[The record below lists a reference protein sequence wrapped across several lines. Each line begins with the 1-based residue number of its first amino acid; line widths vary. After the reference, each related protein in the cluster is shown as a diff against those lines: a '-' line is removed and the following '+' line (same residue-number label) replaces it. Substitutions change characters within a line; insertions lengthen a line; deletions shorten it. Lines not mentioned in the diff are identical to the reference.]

1 MTPKS
6 VVGICFFI
14 TAPSINHQ
22 YIFLLCCTSGCKD
35 HFVVLV
41 ALVNPTSSF
50 NRSYW
55 SIVLETDSSLKLHL
69 HCCCRCHYND
79 VFGDKIEYS
88 SWQVHLP
95 YFTIFGQLIGWYC
108 SNFYPPPPFPYTC
121 LFLLNV
127 IFEHQQ
133 KILLLENVSVRNELN
148 VYPTYTSITWVL
160 AKTAYIIWVQKCLQS
175 SKYQAKIDANEYQN
189 KGNASYISNLNWISS
204 QRLRIA
210 LYFIRETIPPSN
222 CLIVQCYISQWIEK
236 KCRLFVHYS

>member
-1 MTPKS
+1 MAPKS

-55 SIVLETDSSLKLHL
+55 SIVLETDSSIKLHL
-69 HCCCRCHYND
+69 VHCCCRCHYND

-88 SWQVHLP
+88 SWQVDLP

-108 SNFYPPPPFPYTC
+108 SNFYPPPLSLHMFIFVERDFWTSTKNLTIRECFGKKWTEC
-121 LFLLNV
+121 LPNLYEYNLGLGKDSVYNLGTEMFT
-127 IFEHQQ
+127 II
-133 KILLLENVSVRNELN
+133 KI
-148 VYPTYTSITWVL
+148 
-160 AKTAYIIWVQKCLQS
+160 S
-175 SKYQAKIDANEYQN
+175 SK
-189 KGNASYISNLNWISS
+189 NWCKSV
-204 QRLRIA
+204 
-210 LYFIRETIPPSN
+210 P
-222 CLIVQCYISQWIEK
+222 K
-236 KCRLFVHYS
+236 

>member
-1 MTPKS
+1 MTSLAIKLNILL
-6 VVGICFFI
+6 GKL
-14 TAPSINHQ
+14 
-22 YIFLLCCTSGCKD
+22 IFPILQ
-35 HFVVLV
+35 F
-41 ALVNPTSSF
+41 LVN
-50 NRSYW
+50 W
-55 SIVLETDSSLKLHL
+55 SVDIVQIST
-69 HCCCRCHYND
+69 
-79 VFGDKIEYS
+79 
-88 SWQVHLP
+88 
-95 YFTIFGQLIGWYC
+95 
-108 SNFYPPPPFPYTC
+108 PPPFPYTC

-148 VYPTYTSITWVL
+148 VYPTYTSITWVWT
-160 AKTAYIIWVQKCLQS
+160 KTAYIIWVQKCLQS

-210 LYFIRETIPPSN
+210 LYFIRETILPSN